1 MLLLLLLA
9 SFTSAEFL
17 APVLGHDDA
26 TLPDLCQQDTVMSCN
41 LVQVDIASLYNAT
54 LDFLGTT
61 LNFLDQP
68 AKNTFTFSS
77 EDGDEAIFTVDIEL
91 AVVWGHAQLADGR
104 VFIIEPNLDNCKGCH
119 VVIEENQE
127 AFPEDHAEA
136 PPPSTETRSNS
147 AQTRAVKALLNM
159 GKTDKTTIVTYSI
172 KLYYTPEVK
181 NSVDDLKTMAD
192 QVLATTNQG
201 YINSEIP
208 LRAKLHCMEETEEPD
223 AYFTKDLNDFRKYKG
238 GDNGLRGSADAAVL
252 LIKGQGVSFC
262 GVGFVNSDT
271 TDFGRMMVSITRLD
285 CALEGYTF
293 GHEIGHNMGLD
304 HDKYEVVKSSRG
316 RITPYSQGYHLP
328 GTKYRTILAYNR
340 RAQEGNRQRI
350 NHYSNPDV
358 KFQDVPTGSN
368 EADAARRI
376 TEVRFVIA
384 TIGDE
389 SQACTTCTSCTP
401 SGEKDEHTSDSS
413 LLSPSGCLV
422 PGPILWGVI
431 A

>member
-1 MLLLLLLA
+1 
-9 SFTSAEFL
+9 
-17 APVLGHDDA
+17 
-26 TLPDLCQQDTVMSCN
+26 MSCH
-41 LVQVDIASLYNAT
+41 LVQVNIASLHNAT

-61 LNFLDQP
+61 LNFLGQP
-68 AKNTFTFSS
+68 GIKNAFTFSS
-77 EDGDEAIFTVDIEL
+77 EDGDEATFTVDTEL
-91 AVVWGHAQLADGR
+91 GAVWGHAQLADGR
-104 VFIIEPNLDNCKGCH
+104 DFIIEPNLDNCKGCH

-147 AQTRAVKALLNM
+147 AQTRAVKALLDM
-159 GKTDKTTIVTYSI
+159 GKTDKTTVVTYTI

-208 LRAKLHCMEETEEPD
+208 LRARLHCMEETEEPD

-252 LIKGQGVSFC
+252 LFKDQGVSFC

-401 SGEKDEHTSDSS
+401 SGEKDEQTSDSS
-413 LLSPSGCLV
+413 LLSPSGYLV